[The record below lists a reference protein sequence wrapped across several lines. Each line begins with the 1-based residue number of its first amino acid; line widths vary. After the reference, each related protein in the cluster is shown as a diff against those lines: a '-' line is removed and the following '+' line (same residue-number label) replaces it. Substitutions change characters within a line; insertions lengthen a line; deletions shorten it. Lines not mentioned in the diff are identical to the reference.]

1 MDVIR
6 DFRRLAVTIL
16 VVALAVPSSASA
28 QGTPAGIFV
37 DTPDGPQE
45 VAVYVNRV
53 AGGRLRP
60 GVGTLDEVHRVSGVI
75 RLLCN
80 LPFWRMRAAW
90 LSTGRVL
97 RDDRAERRVL
107 RFRSRRT
114 SLTTTF
120 VQIAATEN
128 PAELRKLLDQV
139 GASPENPAYVFV
151 TMESGGMLRDYIV
164 GIDAD
169 P

>member
-1 MDVIR
+1 MAQLVR
-6 DFRRLAVTIL
+6 
-16 VVALAVPSSASA
+16 VVAFAAGLLLASSAAA
-28 QGTPAGIFV
+28 QDPPPSGIFV

-45 VAVYVNRV
+45 VAVYANRIS
-53 AGGRLRP
+53 GGRLRP
-60 GVGTLDEVHRVSGVI
+60 GVGTLDEVQRVSGVM

-80 LPFWRMRAAW
+80 LPLWRMRAAW

-107 RFRSRRT
+107 RFRARRT
-114 SLTTTF
+114 TLTTTL
-120 VQIAATEN
+120 VQIVATEN
-128 PAELRKLLDQV
+128 PAELKKLLDQI
-139 GASPENPAYVFV
+139 GATPENPAYVFV

-164 GIDAD
+164 GIDAE